1 MSPINVLDETDS
13 IENAQR
19 RAFWARVATATWTV
33 TASALVLRRGA
44 KVGFK
49 NLFKSVYAP
58 KDALYMGM
66 LYGAGDISQQCI
78 TQYKR
83 YVLNEYNM

>member
-1 MSPINVLDETDS
+1 MSHINALDQTDS
-13 IENAQR
+13 IENTQR
-19 RAFWARVATATWTV
+19 RAFWARVATASWTV

-44 KVGFK
+44 KFGCT

-66 LYGAGDISQQCI
+66 LYGAGDISQQSI
-78 TQYKR
+78 TMYKR
-83 YVLNEYNM
+83 